1 MKIHC
6 LGSETQEFNSL
17 FSRFVISPLKK
28 GQSLTIA
35 NSLRRVLLSDLQG
48 LAIAGMF
55 IEEVDHEFSTITDVK
70 EDVIDI
76 LLNLKQ
82 IILKGSLSEPTFC
95 HLSYKGPGIITA
107 KDIELPDGITLVE
120 PNQYIA
126 SVDTTRVIE
135 MRFLINSGV
144 GYTINSSG
152 DEVPENFLGT
162 DPIYM
167 PVTKVN
173 YFIENL
179 DDLISTTNLESL
191 ILEIFTDGSIT
202 PAEALSASSNILQ
215 TIFSHLQPTDFPVQE
230 NIIVEENL
238 EEEEEEDDD
247 LLDNISIEQL
257 GLSVRASKCLK
268 RASIYTLADLLQYSR
283 EDLLG
288 FKNFG
293 QKSANEVCS
302 TLKKKT
308 GLTLD

>member
-1 MKIHC
+1 M
-6 LGSETQEFNSL
+6 
-17 FSRFVISPLKK
+17 
-28 GQSLTIA
+28 
-35 NSLRRVLLSDLQG
+35 
-48 LAIAGMF
+48 
-55 IEEVDHEFSTITDVK
+55 
-70 EDVIDI
+70 
-76 LLNLKQ
+76 
-82 IILKGSLSEPTFC
+82 
-95 HLSYKGPGIITA
+95 
-107 KDIELPDGITLVE
+107 
-120 PNQYIA
+120 
-126 SVDTTRVIE
+126 
-135 MRFLINSGV
+135 
-144 GYTINSSG
+144 
-152 DEVPENFLGT
+152 
-162 DPIYM
+162 
-167 PVTKVN
+167 
-173 YFIENL
+173 
-179 DDLISTTNLESL
+179 ISTTNLESL

>member
-17 FSRFVISPLKK
+17 FSRFVIGPLKK

-35 NSLRRVLLSDLQG
+35 NPLRRVLLSDLQG
-48 LAIAGMF
+48 LAIAALF

-76 LLNLKQ
+76 ILNLKQ

-95 HLSYKGPGIITA
+95 YLSYKGPGIITA
-107 KDIELPDGITLVE
+107 KDIELPDGVALVE

-144 GYTINSSG
+144 GYTINSTG
-152 DEVPENFLGT
+152 DQLPENFLGT
-162 DPIYM
+162 DPVYM

-173 YFIENL
+173 YFVENL
-179 DDLISTTNLESL
+179 DDLSTTTNLESL
-191 ILEIFTDGSIT
+191 ILEIFTNGSIT

-230 NIIVEENL
+230 DIIVEEDL
-238 EEEEEEDDD
+238 EEEEEEYD
-247 LLDNISIEQL
+247 LLDNIFIDQL
-257 GLSVRASKCLK
+257 DLSVRASKCLE
-268 RASIYTLADLLQYSR
+268 RASIHTLADLLQYSR
-283 EDLLG
+283 KDLLG
-288 FKNFG
+288 LKNFG
-293 QKSANEVCS
+293 QKSADEVCS

-308 GLTLD
+308 GLILD